1 MEAKPNNPGCKG
13 LPSASWSVVLIF
25 NTPEQCVRARQEVD
39 KARRELLDKRSEL
52 VRSIVQEQASGQP
65 PRVAS
70 ASPPAVRGG
79 EPEPEPEPEVQ
90 AEAEP
95 EPEEVGET
103 AAEEEAAPSMTP
115 RGPGPDTPVEKPT
128 DEDDDDDPVD

>member
-79 EPEPEPEPEVQ
+79 EPEPEPEAQ

-128 DEDDDDDPVD
+128 DEYDDDDPAD

>member
-79 EPEPEPEPEVQ
+79 EPEPEPEAQ

-103 AAEEEAAPSMTP
+103 VAEEEAASSMTP
-115 RGPGPDTPVEKPT
+115 RGPGPDAPV
-128 DEDDDDDPVD
+128 EDDDDDPVD

>member
-79 EPEPEPEPEVQ
+79 EPEPEPEVQ

>member
-79 EPEPEPEPEVQ
+79 EPEPEPEAQ
-90 AEAEP
+90 TEAEP

-103 AAEEEAAPSMTP
+103 VAEEEAAPSMTP

>member
-79 EPEPEPEPEVQ
+79 EPEPEPEAQ

-95 EPEEVGET
+95 EPEEVGQT

>member
-79 EPEPEPEPEVQ
+79 EPEPEPEAQ
-90 AEAEP
+90 TEAEP

>member
-79 EPEPEPEPEVQ
+79 EPEPEPEAQ

-128 DEDDDDDPVD
+128 DEDDDPVD

>member
-79 EPEPEPEPEVQ
+79 EPEPE
-90 AEAEP
+90 
-95 EPEEVGET
+95 EVGET
-103 AAEEEAAPSMTP
+103 VAEEEAASSMTP

>member
-79 EPEPEPEPEVQ
+79 EPEPEPEAQ

>member
-79 EPEPEPEPEVQ
+79 EPEPEPEAQ

-103 AAEEEAAPSMTP
+103 AVEEEAAPSMTP
-115 RGPGPDTPVEKPT
+115 RGPGPDTPAEKPT
-128 DEDDDDDPVD
+128 DDDDDDPVD

>member
-1 MEAKPNNPGCKG
+1 M
-13 LPSASWSVVLIF
+13 LIF

-79 EPEPEPEPEVQ
+79 EPEPEPEVQ

-115 RGPGPDTPVEKPT
+115 RGAGPDTPVEKPT

>member
-79 EPEPEPEPEVQ
+79 EPEPEPEAQ

-128 DEDDDDDPVD
+128 DEDDDDPVD